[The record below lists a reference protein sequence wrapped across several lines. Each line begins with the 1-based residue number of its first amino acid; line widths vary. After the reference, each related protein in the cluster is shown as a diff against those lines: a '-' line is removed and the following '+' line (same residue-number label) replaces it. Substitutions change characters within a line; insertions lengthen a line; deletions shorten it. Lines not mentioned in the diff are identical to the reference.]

1 MNNFC
6 IFRNVNDCKCCF
18 FKTRNKYCSLHINN
32 KNIIYEIVNEAIGIK
47 QIKTSSDIYEIFK
60 YIYNN
65 PNIYVKEFIFKK
77 ILKTLFIK
85 QWSLRSKFY
94 YLNTKYLIN
103 YQNYDLLIDKIY
115 KLNLN
120 TYKIDMKYENR
131 NYLSILK
138 RFMKYVLIQP
148 HIFKQN
154 LTYINETDPFT
165 FDNINEIPLNER
177 FIYNEDN
184 NYYCFKAIEF
194 KYFIR
199 TNGNWNPY
207 TKKTIIPKI
216 IINLDNFIDYFK
228 LNRVYNNNQW
238 KTLEQ
243 AFTDVSQVIEKIGFY
258 TNTQWFIKLNTKQ
271 IRNIIRLF
279 KIISIRNNNNNNFNE
294 FFNDMIININET
306 EDNHQIYYYFAKEII
321 RLFEDG
327 NSNFLL
333 CCNFMK
339 AIGVYSNEF
348 YNSLPEWLSDIESPV
363 IINNNNISRDLV
375 YLINIIEN

>member
-18 FKTRNKYCSLHINN
+18 FKTKNKYCSLHINN
-32 KNIIYEIVNEAIGIK
+32 KNIIYEIINEAIGIK
-47 QIKTSSDIYEIFK
+47 QIKTSNDIYEIFK

-77 ILKTLFIK
+77 ILKSLFIK

-94 YLNTKYLIN
+94 YLNNKHLIN

-131 NYLSILK
+131 KYLSILK

-165 FDNINEIPLNER
+165 FDNINDIPLNER

-207 TKKTIIPKI
+207 TKKTIIPNI

-228 LNRVYNNNQW
+228 LNRVYNSNQW

-258 TNTQWFIKLNTKQ
+258 TNTQWFIKLNAKQ
-271 IRNIIRLF
+271 IINIIRLF
-279 KIISIRNNNNNNFNE
+279 KIISIRNNNNE

-306 EDNHQIYYYFAKEII
+306 DDNHEIYYYFAKEII

-339 AIGVYSNEF
+339 AIGVYSNDF

>member
-47 QIKTSSDIYEIFK
+47 QIRTSSDIYEIFK

-94 YLNTKYLIN
+94 YLNTTYLIN

-216 IINLDNFIDYFK
+216 IINLDNFINYFK